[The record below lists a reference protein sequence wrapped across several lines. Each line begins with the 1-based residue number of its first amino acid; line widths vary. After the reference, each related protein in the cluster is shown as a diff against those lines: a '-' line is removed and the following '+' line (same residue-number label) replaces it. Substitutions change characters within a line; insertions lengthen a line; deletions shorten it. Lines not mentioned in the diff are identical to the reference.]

1 MTTSGTA
8 TFNPDFVEIA
18 EEAFERA
25 GLEMRTGY
33 DLATARRSLN
43 ILSAEWSN
51 RGLNMWTMEQG
62 TQVLTAN
69 DASYDLPADTIDL
82 IEHSIRVNAGSSA
95 TQADYPLSR
104 ISVSDY
110 SAIPTKL
117 DTGLPL
123 QILITRTAT
132 PSITLWPIPD
142 ASQTY
147 TLVYWRLRR
156 IQDVGNPASNTIDIP
171 SRFIPALIAG
181 LAFHV
186 AMKKPDAIMRVPALQ
201 AYYEQQLAL
210 AMDEDR
216 EKASARFTPYVGFV

>member
-82 IEHSIRVNAGSSA
+82 IEHSIRVNAGSSS